1 MKRIL
6 LLGSLSGLIMCA
18 YAHNM
23 DVIIKPK
30 FSISTG
36 YIGGFENL
44 SDDKDKLNG
53 FFVKGAVKTT
63 PRIGFY
69 TEYNKQKMSILKF
82 NEVGVG
88 GQYKFYDGQ
97 KVNGVIGGGIGY
109 MWLDQKLYDPNTT
122 ITADLRLK
130 YITLPIF
137 IEGETKLSKHLSYF
151 SNLSY
156 QWLFNYDST
165 VCFTLMGIE
174 TMCDSIKEDANG
186 LVYKLGVRYNF

>member
-1 MKRIL
+1 MRRIL
-6 LLGSLSGLIMCA
+6 LLGPLNSLIMCV
-18 YAHNM
+18 YAQNV
-23 DVIIKPK
+23 DILIKPR
-30 FSISTG
+30 FSISAG

-44 SDDKDKLNG
+44 SDEKDKLNG
-53 FFVKGAVKTT
+53 FSVQGAVKTT

-82 NEVGVG
+82 NEVVTG
-88 GQYKFYDGQ
+88 GQYTFYDGQ

-109 MWLDQKLYDPNTT
+109 MWLDQNLYDPHTT
-122 ITADLRLK
+122 ITADLKLK
-130 YITLPIF
+130 YITLPVF
-137 IEGETKLSKHLSYF
+137 IEGETKLSKHFSYF
-151 SNLSY
+151 STLSY